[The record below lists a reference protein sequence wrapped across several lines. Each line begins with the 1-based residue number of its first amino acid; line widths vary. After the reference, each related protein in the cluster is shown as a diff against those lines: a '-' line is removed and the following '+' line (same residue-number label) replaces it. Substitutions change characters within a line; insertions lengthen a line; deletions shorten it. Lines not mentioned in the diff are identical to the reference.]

1 MCYFT
6 VAARADPLLAE
17 PEVHVTASF
26 AGNGG
31 WHHQPEIAL
40 TERIAM
46 MTCVFVFVLVFLF
59 SVLGVLNVLC
69 SSSASRTSSFSSG
82 GGGGGGGDLGLL
94 QFGKCRGA
102 SEGNRKR
109 KQGPWK
115 FFDETQSDGKIL
127 EVVSSLFWRFRV
139 RRRRAQPAAE
149 FWSWTSWIRFWPVN
163 TVDWRWSPVI

>member
-1 MCYFT
+1 
-6 VAARADPLLAE
+6 
-17 PEVHVTASF
+17 
-26 AGNGG
+26 
-31 WHHQPEIAL
+31 
-40 TERIAM
+40 M

-149 FWSWTSWIRFWPVN
+149 FWSWTSWIRF
-163 TVDWRWSPVI
+163 